1 MSQSSDSQPVGEA
14 IALEDRSPPQPDG
27 PDGPNSDPTISEA
40 ELDASMRTVLRFLRR
55 RMRNARINAFI
66 QEFEQQI
73 SSFSSNLP
81 VWPYLKRRLRLLRTH
96 RLAAI
101 ISFCAFIVVLV
112 DLFLYQ
118 LPNLRALQTQNA
130 HHDAQTEAARWT
142 AYQTWVMEVCP
153 YEKVWGAPP
162 RHPDRAPT
170 ERVK

>member
-73 SSFSSNLP
+73 SSISSNLP
-81 VWPYLKRRLRLLRTH
+81 VSPPSFPSVHLSSSWSICFSTSCPIFGHCRPRMHFSTPKLKRLGGLRIR
-96 RLAAI
+96 RG
-101 ISFCAFIVVLV
+101 SWKCVPMRRSEPP
-112 DLFLYQ
+112 
-118 LPNLRALQTQNA
+118 LPANL
-130 HHDAQTEAARWT
+130 
-142 AYQTWVMEVCP
+142 P
-153 YEKVWGAPP
+153 G
-162 RHPDRAPT
+162 
-170 ERVK
+170 